1 MLPSLHFLIHY
12 MSIITTPDPKCGF
25 GRSVTCSEDY
35 LGVVYHMFF
44 TMFLMLQ
51 NNPDFYKD
59 FRSTAHDDQFTVGA
73 RQQRHV

>member
-1 MLPSLHFLIHY
+1 M
-12 MSIITTPDPKCGF
+12 
-25 GRSVTCSEDY
+25 GRAVTCSEDF

-59 FRSTAHDDQFTVGA
+59 FRSTAQDDQFTVSTCK
-73 RQQRHV
+73 QCHV

>member
-1 MLPSLHFLIHY
+1 M
-12 MSIITTPDPKCGF
+12 
-25 GRSVTCSEDY
+25 
-35 LGVVYHMFF
+35 VYHMFF

-59 FRSTAHDDQFTVGA
+59 FRSTAQDDQFTVGA